1 MRLLDRLSG
10 RAAAAPRASYR
21 SAPLTVE
28 RLERRCVLAS
38 AALGAGGAL
47 VVNGDFGSMNRIFLT
62 LDPATSQIVV
72 EDNAQTL
79 GTFASSS
86 VSSITVNANGT
97 RNLVR
102 VDPAITQPATL
113 NGGPGTD
120 WLFAGGGPTT
130 LNGGTGVNRLV
141 GGGASDSV
149 NGTLGDNVL
158 VGGGGFNDL
167 VGTPRSAANSVPLDG
182 ITPPAGNPLV
192 SRAGRDLFLGFHDRD
207 AITGL
212 DPAGLNDRDLSPD
225 TTPPDL
231 SNFLGLT
238 PSPDSALTA
247 AEVTQ
252 LLDRAAA
259 ATASDDGIVAIV
271 DRGGRVL
278 GVRVEAHV
286 DPAITGNT
294 EKLVFAIDGA
304 IAEARTGAF
313 FGNDQAPLT
322 SRTIQFIS
330 QTTNT
335 QREIE
340 SDPSITDPN
349 STLKGP
355 GFVAPI
361 RTGGHFPP
369 GVPYTPQVDLFGI
382 EGTNRDTTMHP
393 VYDANGNVISRVT
406 LPERFNVNPA
416 FLPSDITDLNQL
428 VAPDSYGFISGLEPD
443 AQPRG
448 IGTLPGGIPIYA
460 HVNRAD
466 PTSALVQ
473 VGGIGVFFPGKTG
486 FADEE
491 NSALSSNF
499 NPAKP
504 DRAFEAE
511 YVAFAALGGSTAAGF
526 PIGTLGGIAPLQGFD
541 LPAGRIDLVGIT
553 LDIFGPDGTSG
564 PGNLVKFGQT
574 LGTGDPNSGVDE
586 PVFRITTFQNPDGTG
601 GFTRTPMGTAMAG
614 TEVPEGWLVLPHAGK
629 TLTAAQVTQI
639 IVQGVAQAQHTRA
652 AIRLPLDSTTRMVFS
667 VSDPVTGE
675 VLGLFRMPD
684 ATIFSIDVAVA
695 KSRNVQYYAD
705 PNQLQPVDQL
715 PGVPAGVAFTNRTFR
730 YLALPFY
737 PEGIDGQPP
746 GFFSTLNVPGTDQT
760 TSLLTA
766 PPLPASAYFNNVR
779 GHDVFFPQTNFHDP
793 NFQLNQNGIVF
804 FPGSVPLYVGGNL
817 IGGFGVSG
825 DGVDQDDVV
834 TFAGKQGFD
843 QLGNVQ
849 QADDITFRDVRLP
862 YQKFNRQP
870 LEP

>member
-1 MRLLDRLSG
+1 MRLLERLTG
-10 RAAAAPRASYR
+10 RATAAPRASYR
-21 SAPLTVE
+21 TAPLAVE
-28 RLERRCVLAS
+28 RLEGRCLLAT
-38 AALGAGGAL
+38 AALGPGGAL
-47 VVNGDFGSMNRIFLT
+47 VVNGDLGSMNRIFLT

-79 GTFASSS
+79 GTFASAA
-86 VSSITVNANGT
+86 VKSITVNANGT

-102 VDPAITQPATL
+102 VDAAITQPATL

-120 WLFAGGGPTT
+120 WLYAGGGPTT

-141 GGGASDSV
+141 GGPASDTV

-167 VGTPRSAANSVPLDG
+167 VGAPRGPANSVPLDG
-182 ITPPAGNPLV
+182 TVPDAGNPLTG
-192 SRAGRDLFLGFHDRD
+192 RAGRDRFLGFHDRD
-207 AITGL
+207 TITGF
-212 DPAGLNDRDLSPD
+212 DPAGLDDRDFSPD

-247 AEVTQ
+247 AEVGQ
-252 LLDRAAA
+252 ILDRAAA
-259 ATASDDGIVAIV
+259 ATASDDGIVAVV

-278 GVRVEAHV
+278 GVRVEANV
-286 DPAITGNT
+286 DPAITGDVH
-294 EKLVFAIDGA
+294 KLVFAIDGA

-322 SRTIQFIS
+322 SRTIEFIS
-330 QTTNT
+330 QSTIT
-335 QREIE
+335 QREVE
-340 SDPSITDPN
+340 SDPSISDPN

-369 GVPYTPQVDLFGI
+369 GVPFTPQVDLFGI
-382 EGTNRDTTMHP
+382 EHTNRDTTQHP
-393 VYDANGNVISRVT
+393 IYDASGNILSYQT
-406 LPERFNVNPA
+406 LPERFNANPA
-416 FLPSDITDLNQL
+416 FLPSDITQANQL
-428 VAPDSYGFISGLEPD
+428 VAPDSYGFISGIEQN

-448 IGTLPGGIPIYA
+448 IGTLPGGIPIYV
-460 HVNRAD
+460 HVNRND
-466 PTSALVQ
+466 PTTPLVE

-491 NSALSSNF
+491 NSSLSSNY
-499 NPAKP
+499 NPAKR
-504 DRAFEAE
+504 DRSLEAE

-526 PIGTLGGIAPLQGFD
+526 PVGSLGGVAPLTGFD
-541 LPAGRIDLVGIT
+541 LPSGRIDLVGIT
-553 LDIFGPDGTSG
+553 LDIFGPDGING
-564 PGNLVKFGQT
+564 PENLARFGQT
-574 LGTGDPNSGVDE
+574 LGTGDPNSGFNAPINRVE
-586 PVFRITTFQNPDGTG
+586 TTPQG
-601 GFTRTPMGTAMAG
+601 GYSLVGVPGNLMAG
-614 TEVPEGWLVLPHAGK
+614 TEVPEGWLVLPHSGR

-639 IVQGVAQAQHTRA
+639 IEQGVQQATHTRA
-652 AIRLPLDSTTRMVFS
+652 AIRLPLDSTTRMVFA

-675 VLGLFRMPD
+675 LLGLFRMPD
-684 ATIFSIDVAVA
+684 ATVFSIDVAVA

-705 PNQLQPVDQL
+705 PGQLQAVDQL

-730 YLALPFY
+730 YLAEPFY

-746 GFFSTLNVPGTDQT
+746 GYFSTLNIPGTDQT

-766 PPLPASAYFNNVR
+766 PPLPASAYFNNVL
-779 GHDVFFPQTNFHDP
+779 GHDAFFPQTNFHDP

-804 FPGSVPLYVGGNL
+804 FPGSVPLYLGGNL
-817 IGGFGVSG
+817 VGGFGVSG

-843 QLGNVQ
+843 QMGGVLR
-849 QADDITFRDVRLP
+849 ADQIMFRDVRLP